1 MAILRV
7 SARWSGFPGAPG
19 YSNFHF
25 QASGTGVDVSASRA
39 LVHGFFDGVA
49 ADLPSSVSIDV
60 LSQVEVLDDV
70 SGQLVDYSDDPEEL
84 DPVSGGSSGNFSGP
98 SGAVVNWRTATIV
111 EGRRLRGRTFL
122 VPLNNSAYEGD
133 GTLTA
138 AALTRLNNAASVLS
152 GAGFGSGF
160 GVLSRPAGGGAI
172 RFGEVTGHNIPDMVA
187 VLRSRRD

>member
-1 MAILRV
+1 MVWLSWRAWLFQLSLPGGRYRRRRLR
-7 SARWSGFPGAPG
+7 
-19 YSNFHF
+19 
-25 QASGTGVDVSASRA
+25 QSR

-60 LSQVEVLDDV
+60 LSQVEVLDDI

-98 SGAVVNWRTATIV
+98 SGAVVNWRTSTIV
-111 EGRRLRGRTFL
+111 DGRRLRGRTFL
-122 VPLNNSAYEGD
+122 VPLNNSAYEPD
-133 GTLTA
+133 GTLSN
-138 AALTRLNNAASVLS
+138 AALVRLNNAASVLS

-160 GVLSRPAGGGAI
+160 GILSRPSGGGAI
-172 RFGEVTGHNIPDMVA
+172 RFGEVTGHNIPDMAA

>member
-39 LVHGFFDGVA
+39 LVHGFFDGVS

-84 DPVSGGSSGNFSGP
+84 DPVDGGSSGNFSGP
-98 SGAVVNWRTATIV
+98 SGAVVNWRTATV
-111 EGRRLRGRTFL
+111 VDGRRLRGRTFL
-122 VPLNNSAYEGD
+122 VPLNNSAYDPD
-133 GTLTA
+133 GTLSA

-172 RFGEVTGHNIPDMVA
+172 RFGEVTGHNIPDMAA